1 MSSSSAAD
9 PSSTGGGAHVAQH
22 PLTDQLLPIFEE
34 LIANPVVTVP
44 LSSSATAAGA
54 AAAAAASATQLI
66 NSGATKS
73 ALLRLQ
79 NLVDEEADSLF
90 HRSNAVNA
98 QTKLL
103 SQFIDGQLTKLLSQ
117 PQTRLSGIHV
127 IEILRAVD
135 YVEIG
140 TRLKTF
146 HDMLIK
152 VVTDSSHSSKE
163 AARVWGLLVDVA
175 PGAATEMVDAQLVKC
190 LVDLFGAE
198 SLGASKRFVGALMLQ
213 EVALRVAPQSVI
225 TKIDDLMRGIWMA
238 LRDTQDVTR
247 AAASVAL
254 RRVLRIALQSAETS
268 VGDSIMDNTLG
279 QVVKS
284 LMQKQREVGHG
295 GLLALNAWFTA
306 SVGSQRS
313 HGHHAIGELRIK
325 EVYGLIVQLL
335 QKPSTFAEIRL
346 ETVGCIPLMAQ
357 YDRTR
362 FVDVC
367 LAPFVIWAGTCY
379 RNLTGPDERGPMFL
393 AIGRL
398 AGVLQDKVPL
408 FVDRVMVFIEGSLV
422 KQPKRDRCPEAGT
435 CFAMIAAADPKTS
448 RRFLRTVLHPLFQC
462 TPTAEFAADIASIC
476 RSFPELRTFCM
487 EKILEVTKAQFS
499 NIKQR
504 SALSA
509 VSEDDTRILLNGL
522 HVVSSLDT
530 NGYSVLPFMT
540 EMVLRFIQDPH
551 EQVRR
556 AVIAMCLK
564 LAHSGCCAP
573 GSPCRI
579 DDHQGTMIHQG
590 HQHIRLLLQ
599 VMLALINSAVA
610 DPESDIRLSTLESL
624 TEAYDHVLSL
634 QDCIRALFPALND
647 KHNNRIA
654 VIRILGRLAKRNP
667 ACVDTMLRRVLLQS
681 ITEIQY
687 FAQSKKQEQST
698 WVLAAVVEAA
708 PGMVRPYIPA
718 LLKSTVDRLCDK
730 GSPQAVQ
737 TALLACIGRLV
748 RHSEGG
754 DVDVMLLRTV
764 RSIAVLHVMD
774 SSCTPKKQ
782 EAIRALCEIV
792 RATRDVAVY
801 EQHPELLR
809 VLLSA
814 LHGGF
819 KETWPLRQDVLRLL
833 GIMGAVDPVRVK
845 NFYRMENDGKGSSN
859 NSNGIG
865 DANPNHHTAPVAGL
879 RLRPEEAAAHST
891 VRAVMNVIEL
901 PSTHDTQC
909 VEAMQAL
916 VNICTSRDMQ
926 LPSMISFFPKIIPA
940 IIRHI
945 HAHAKQREP
954 LFRQLAILVGVA
966 KHHIRGHLD
975 DVVDVAKQYILCDDP
990 EVLSQILLLLTE
1002 LRRTLHEEFKPY
1014 LRVVLPL
1021 LAYAATEDVARSA
1034 SKVFEC
1040 FVAFGKLM
1048 DGHLHI
1054 VLPCIVE
1061 IATSV
1066 GAPVHTRV
1074 SAVSAIFSFSKHLMT
1089 ISDHAA
1095 RCVHCLCPILQ
1106 ARTQSPAEARDLV
1119 HAASTALLTLAQ
1131 NLGPGFAKFGPII
1144 KPIVAQRYG
1153 ENSQD
1158 YAKFV
1163 HTIDEAVRSQTRYIL
1178 PEMPPKAIDE
1188 SRFTQPQTNRRREE
1202 PQHRFRA
1209 VRQHL
1214 LPIERTGEEEW
1225 KQWLRTLA
1233 IELLRASPCNAHGFA
1248 LQLANIHEPFARE
1261 LFHPAFAACFGEM
1274 DSNCRQEVI
1283 ACLTTVLKSPKLP
1296 SEVLQELLNLSEYM
1310 ERVDGG
1316 VGTSSSS
1323 IGASSSSS
1331 SSSRGRGGLFEISTV
1346 IDRSETC
1353 SLHAKALH
1361 YLEAQFVELTREY
1374 EQGLSHGRYNPL
1386 TDENWRQLLAVTEK
1400 SIYLCNLLGQRES
1413 ANGALKYI
1421 QDHYSRL
1428 TNTAHKS
1435 SFSSQA
1441 PTTTSTTAADDVAG
1455 AQNNAGGFDILD
1467 AELLQ
1472 KLQWWSQSLRAFQER
1487 LKTDPNNVANV
1498 RGVLQALDAQGEYSK
1513 LLEVY
1518 KAFARR
1524 ASKKESAELATT
1536 GARAAWILQSWE
1548 DMEQFTS
1555 LVKSEGYQGTT
1566 AVFYNAVIA
1575 VHKREFRKAE
1585 SLIGRCRRELDG
1597 ALAALVAE
1605 SYDRAYELLVGNQ
1618 QLCELEEI
1626 IMALREP
1633 KSISHWKGLW
1643 ERRLGNMAY
1652 EGWQGTLATHSL
1664 VLPHTEEL
1672 DMWIQFVSLCRSNG
1686 RHRVS
1691 MEVLQKL
1698 LGDRKVADAFTHPT
1712 DIPRPIVALAA
1723 VTHMYESGKQANA
1736 LTLLKSYVERYSTT
1750 EATTLDVLNDQAD
1763 YARCRARLGEW
1774 TAAQNNAALCYN
1786 KALTDDVLHNL
1797 QLATVLDPSNGS
1809 TWHTWARVHHN
1820 IVIKGQS
1827 SLLDSQAMDHHVIS
1841 ALQGYLKSIESQQNL
1856 QDVLGFL
1863 SLWFVHGTRPAVM
1876 ASGVFDEVM
1885 QINSNVWLRVLPQII
1900 ARLHTPNAILN
1911 EQVQDLLRNIGKTHP
1926 QALLYTLNVSSGVA
1940 VIGGDTSEDVLQRR
1954 KAAQRVLTRIAELH
1968 HNGQQLVQEAA
1979 LVCRELVRCAVLWAE
1994 MWFDEL
2000 DRAWWC
2006 WGREKDAAVVW
2017 GMIEPL
2023 MQLLANPEST
2033 MEHHFIQD
2041 FGVHIESAASLI
2053 RDAAMLPNHGV
2064 AQVEDAWGKFRTIV
2078 ERLDKQIQSMS
2089 SLALQVVSPTLVRN
2103 GRNLL
2108 VAVPGQYREHGDF
2121 PRIASFHSTLKV
2133 MSSKQHPRRISI
2145 YGNDGVTYKFL
2156 LKGHEDLRLDER
2168 VMQLLGLV
2176 NTVLTAN
2183 PSTNGKDCLVQTYSV
2198 TPLSDNAGLVGWV
2211 DHCDTIHQIIKDH
2224 RVHSKN
2230 ISAELNAM
2238 KMFYEELPRLT
2249 VMQHVEPFEF
2259 ALESTEGADI
2269 ARSLWLRAP
2278 SAEHWLDRRTT
2289 YVRTLATMSMVG
2301 HILGLG
2307 DRHPSNLM
2315 IHSFSGRVVHIDF
2328 GDCFEVAQTRSTF
2341 PEKVP
2346 FRLTRMLVKA
2356 MEIGGIEGLFRHGCV
2371 GVMTVL
2377 REERNTL
2384 LSILEAFLHDPLVTW
2399 WRDDNDDAA
2408 ADQPQTATTQQQPQ
2422 RPQQQQGPAAAG
2434 FSLQRGHGE
2443 GLDVGSVSSLA
2454 LPSLRRRTMASV
2466 RGPALNHNQQTKKA
2480 QKVMQR
2486 ITEKLNG
2493 KEFISVDIQ
2502 RSAFAAREALPVEE
2516 QVNRLILEATSHENL
2531 CQHFSGW
2538 CPFW

>member
-1 MSSSSAAD
+1 MASTGVNADVSGGGHVAHPLMDQLQVIFDELTVAVTTLAPATAASSTTGNANNNGTAAANNSSSS
-9 PSSTGGGAHVAQH
+9 GAV
-22 PLTDQLLPIFEE
+22 
-34 LIANPVVTVP
+34 
-44 LSSSATAAGA
+44 
-54 AAAAAASATQLI
+54 
-66 NSGATKS
+66 ATKS
-73 ALLRLQ
+73 ALVKLQ

-98 QTKLL
+98 QTKSLSHFIEQHLL
-103 SQFIDGQLTKLLSQ
+103 KMIHRVD
-117 PQTRLSGIHV
+117 TRMHAIHV
-127 IEILRAVD
+127 IEILRSVD
-135 YVEIG
+135 YVEI
-140 TRLKTF
+140 TIRLKMF
-146 HDMLIK
+146 NDMLLK
-152 VVTDSSHSSKE
+152 VITDASNASRE
-163 AARVWGLLVDVA
+163 AARVWGLLMDVA
-175 PGAATEMVDAQLVKC
+175 PGAATELVDQQLAKC
-190 LVDLFGAE
+190 LVDLFGGDT
-198 SLGASKRFVGALMLQ
+198 LGASRRFVGSMMLQ
-213 EVALRVAPQSVI
+213 EVALRVAPQTLI
-225 TKIDDLMRGIWMA
+225 PRMDDLMRGIWMA
-238 LRDTQDVTR
+238 LKEPQDMTR

-254 RRVLRIALQSAETS
+254 RRVLRIALHSAETS
-268 VGDSIMDNTLG
+268 VGDSIMDNTLA
-279 QVVKS
+279 QVGKC
-284 LMQKQREVGHG
+284 LTQKQREVGHG
-295 GLLALNAWFTA
+295 GLLALNAWLSA
-306 SVGSQRS
+306 SIGSQRTAA
-313 HGHHAIGELRIK
+313 HHAISELRIK
-325 EVYGLIVQLL
+325 EVYTLIVQQL

-346 ETVGCIPLMAQ
+346 EAVNCIPLMAE
-357 YDRTR
+357 YDRNR
-362 FVDVC
+362 FVEMC
-367 LAPFVIWAGTCY
+367 LAPFVLWAGTCY

-408 FVDRVMVFIEGSLV
+408 FVDRVMVFIEGSLT

-435 CFAMIAAADPKTS
+435 CFAMIAAADPKTT
-448 RRFLRTVLHPLFQC
+448 RKFLRTVLHPLFQC
-462 TPTAEFAADIASIC
+462 TPTAGFAADIASIC

-487 EKILEVTKAQFS
+487 DKILEVTKSQFS

-509 VSEDDTRILLNGL
+509 VSEEDTRVLLNGL

-530 NGYSVLPFMT
+530 NGYSVLPFIT
-540 EMVLRFIQDPH
+540 DMVLRFIQDPH

-556 AVIAMCLK
+556 AVISLCLK
-564 LAHSGCCAP
+564 LAHSGCTAP
-573 GSPCRI
+573 GSPCAL
-579 DDHQGTMIHQG
+579 DEHLGTMVHRG

-654 VIRILGRLAKRNP
+654 VINILGRLAKRNP

-718 LLKSTVDRLCDK
+718 LLKSTVERLNDK
-730 GSPQAVQ
+730 TSPQAVQ

-754 DVDVMLLRTV
+754 DVDVMLLRSV
-764 RSIAVLHVMD
+764 RSVAVLHIMD

-801 EQHPELLR
+801 EQYPELLR

-819 KETWPLRQDVLRLL
+819 KETWPIRQDVLRLL

-845 NFYRMENDGKGSSN
+845 NFYRMENDEKGSTGS
-859 NSNGIG
+859 STGLG
-865 DANPNHHTAPVAGL
+865 DAHPSHHTAPVASQ

-891 VRAVMNVIEL
+891 VRAIMNVIEL

-926 LPSMISFFPKIIPA
+926 LPSMIAFFPKIIPA
-940 IIRHI
+940 MIRHI
-945 HAHAKQREP
+945 NAHSKLREP

-975 DVVDVAKQYILCDDP
+975 EVVDVAKQYILCDDP
-990 EVLSQILLLLTE
+990 DVLAQILLLLTE
-1002 LRRTLHEEFKPY
+1002 LRRSLHEEFKPY

-1021 LAYAATEDVARSA
+1021 LAYAATEDVPRSA
-1034 SKVFEC
+1034 PKVFEC
-1040 FVAFGKLM
+1040 FVSFGKLM

-1066 GAPVHTRV
+1066 SAPVSTRL
-1074 SAVSAIFSFSKHLMT
+1074 SAVSAIFSFSKHLMS

-1106 ARTQSPAEARDLV
+1106 ARPSSAAEARDLA

-1131 NLGPGFAKFGPII
+1131 NLGPGFAKFSPII

-1163 HTIDEAVRSQTRYIL
+1163 HTIDEAIRSNSRYIL
-1178 PEMPPKAIDE
+1178 PETPPKAIDG
-1188 SRFTQPQTNRRREE
+1188 FPLPQANRRREE
-1202 PQHRFRA
+1202 PQNRFRA
-1209 VRQHL
+1209 VRQQL
-1214 LPIERTGEEEW
+1214 APVGDRTGEEEW
-1225 KQWLRTLA
+1225 KQWLRVLA
-1233 IELLRASPCNAHGFA
+1233 IELLRCSPCNAHGFA
-1248 LQLANIHEPFARE
+1248 LPLANQHEPFARE
-1261 LFHPAFAACFGEM
+1261 LFHPAFAACFTEM
-1274 DSNCRQEVI
+1274 DSSFRQEVI
-1283 ACLTTVLKSPKLP
+1283 MCLTTVLKSPKLP

-1316 VGTSSSS
+1316 AGASPSSST
-1323 IGASSSSS
+1323 GG
-1331 SSSRGRGGLFEISTV
+1331 SSRGRTGLFDISTV

-1374 EQGLSHGRYNPL
+1374 EQGLSHGRHNPL
-1386 TDENWRQLLAVTEK
+1386 TDENWRQLLAVIEK

-1428 TNTAHKS
+1428 TLS
-1435 SFSSQA
+1435 STSKKHLSVVSTSSQA
-1441 PTTTSTTAADDVAG
+1441 PTADVDAS
-1455 AQNNAGGFDILD
+1455 QTGGFDVMD

-1487 LKTDPNNVANV
+1487 LKSDPNNVANV

-1524 ASKKESAELATT
+1524 VSKKESAELATT

-1555 LVKSEGYQGTT
+1555 VVRAEGYQGTT

-1585 SLIGRCRRELDG
+1585 QLICRCRRELDG

-1626 IMALREP
+1626 IMALRDP
-1633 KSISHWKGLW
+1633 KSIPHWKGLW

-1691 MEVLQKL
+1691 MEVLHKL
-1698 LGDRKVADAFTHPT
+1698 LGDRKVAEAFAHPT
-1712 DIPRPIVALAA
+1712 EVPRPIVALAA
-1723 VTHMYESGKQANA
+1723 VTHMYESGKQTNA
-1736 LTLLKSYVERYSTT
+1736 LALLKSYVDRFSST
-1750 EATTLDVLNDQAD
+1750 EGIDAPLADQGD

-1774 TAAQNNAALCYN
+1774 TAAQNSAALSFN
-1786 KALTDDVLHNL
+1786 KALTEDVLHNL
-1797 QLATVLDPSNGS
+1797 QLATELDPSNGS

-1820 IVIKGQS
+1820 IVTKGG
-1827 SLLDSQAMDHHVIS
+1827 LNSQALDHHVIS
-1841 ALQGYLKSIESQQNL
+1841 ALQGYLKSIESQQQL

-1863 SLWFVHGTRPAVM
+1863 SLWFVHGTRPAVI

-1900 ARLHTPNAILN
+1900 ARLHTPNAVLN
-1911 EQVQDLLRNIGKTHP
+1911 EQVQDLLRNIGKSHP

-1940 VIGGDTSEDVLQRR
+1940 VVGGDMSEDVLQRR
-1954 KAAQRVLTRIAELH
+1954 KAAQRVLNRVAELH

-2006 WGREKDAAVVW
+2006 WGREKNAGAVW
-2017 GMIEPL
+2017 AMLEPL

-2041 FGVHIESAASLI
+2041 FGIHIEAAASLI
-2053 RDAAMLPNHGV
+2053 RDAVMLPRDQA
-2064 AQVEDAWGKFRTIV
+2064 AQMEDAWGKFRSIV

-2089 SLALQVVSPTLVRN
+2089 SLALQVVSPTLVRS

-2108 VAVPGQYREHGDF
+2108 VAVPGQYREHGEY

-2259 ALESTEGADI
+2259 ALECTEGADI

-2356 MEIGGIEGLFRHGCV
+2356 MEIGGIEGLYRHGCV

-2399 WRDDNDDAA
+2399 WRDENDDAG
-2408 ADQPQTATTQQQPQ
+2408 DQ
-2422 RPQQQQGPAAAG
+2422 PAAATTTTNNAAQQRAAQQTTG
-2434 FSLQRGHGE
+2434 FSLQRGGGE

-2454 LPSLRRRTMASV
+2454 LPSLRRRTLASV
-2466 RGPALNHNQQTKKA
+2466 RGPAPNNNQQTKKA
-2480 QKVMQR
+2480 QSVMNR

-2493 KEFISVDIQ
+2493 REFIAQDVQ
-2502 RSAFAAREALPVEE
+2502 RNAFAAREALPVED